1 MEDSD
6 ILRVANQIAAPHGLR
21 AEVPPGVK
29 SVGVAGD
36 SRTYKSV
43 VVLTGRF
50 PGHDVLASVSTEISN
65 RTEGC
70 RVTFEFAARSPF
82 AVGRP
87 PPS

>member
-6 ILRVANQIAAPHGLR
+6 ILRVANEIAAPHGLR
-21 AEVPPGVK
+21 AELLPGVK
-29 SVGVAGD
+29 RVGVAGD
-36 SRTYKSV
+36 CRTYKPV
-43 VVLTGRF
+43 VFLTGRF

-70 RVTFEFAARSPF
+70 GVTFELAARSPF
-82 AVGRP
+82 VACP